1 MTDISLFLY
10 TFIFFFTLAVTVLLG
25 RIIIPFL
32 KKRAEQPIYTEG
44 PSWHASKAGTPTMG
58 GLTFVISITVA
69 LLLAL
74 IYGHLFDDTS
84 GAYPIL
90 SCLVYSLLNASIGFI
105 DDLTKLKRKKNA
117 GLTPRQKLVLQFIC
131 SGLFLA
137 ARAVILDEGTSVSF
151 SFGEIDLGIFY
162 YFISLIILV
171 GITNCANLTD
181 GIDGL
186 ASTVAFGIGI
196 SLFYVSYY
204 RSSTAS
210 IICISL
216 AGAAVGFLIFN
227 VHPAKVFMGD
237 TGSLFFGSLVASLAF
252 EMKNPFVAVI
262 SGGVYVIE
270 GISVILQVIVYKL
283 TKKRIFKMAPLH
295 HHLEKSGYD
304 ENKICICALILTIIL
319 ALPVVLICVK

>member
-1 MTDISLFLY
+1 MTDIRLFLY
-10 TFIFFFTLAVTVLLG
+10 TFIFLFTLAVTVLLG

-90 SCLVYSLLNASIGFI
+90 ICLVYSLLNASIGFV

-151 SFGEIDLGIFY
+151 SFGKIDLGIFY